1 MARPREFDPD
11 TVVDRAMEVF
21 WRRGYVGASVQDLV
35 ETTGVNRAS
44 LYATFGDKRSL
55 YLRSLARYRERIVPG
70 RMAILERPG
79 ASIPEIRAYFEAL
92 VADLVADASRKGCL
106 MVNCAVEMA
115 AEDPEIAARISSHFH
130 HLEYAL
136 HAALQNAA
144 ECGEITREDRVRSYA
159 RLLVACAQGLAVLG
173 KSQPRRE
180 LLLDIVHT
188 TLDSLE

>member
-55 YLRSLARYRERIVPG
+55 YLRSLARYRDRIVPG
-70 RMAILERPG
+70 RLAILERPG
-79 ASIPEIRAYFEAL
+79 ASTPEVREYFEAL
-92 VADLVADASRKGCL
+92 VADLVASSRKGCL
-106 MVNCAVEMA
+106 LVNCAVELA
-115 AEDPEIAARISSHFH
+115 AEDPEIAARVSSHFH
-130 HLEYAL
+130 HLEHAL
-136 HAALQNAA
+136 HAALVRGH
-144 ECGEITREDRVRSYA
+144 ERGEITREDRLRSYA
-159 RLLVACAQGLAVLG
+159 RLLVACAQGLAVLA